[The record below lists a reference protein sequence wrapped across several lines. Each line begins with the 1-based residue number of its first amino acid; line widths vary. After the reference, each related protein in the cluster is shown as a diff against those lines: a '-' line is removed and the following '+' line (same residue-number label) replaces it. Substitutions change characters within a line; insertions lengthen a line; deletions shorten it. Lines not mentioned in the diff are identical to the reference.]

1 MCQLTSSSLRDA
13 RHQILSVGVTPVGTK
28 AAQAQVMLTSARCV
42 SSLTGGKR
50 KGRGFGEGR
59 RTWEAERVRKCAAGR
74 KRCHAADERV
84 QPAAHQRITT
94 DVLARTCF
102 GKLRCSNVFL
112 YNVCILVRLQA
123 FRFFAC
129 TLGCRRRVMIRL
141 AVTSWV
147 IKVSVPI
154 NNIIIWMYDR
164 AIVKRGL

>member
-28 AAQAQVMLTSARCV
+28 AAQAQVMLTSARCL

-112 YNVCILVRLQA
+112 YNVCISCPIAGIPVCMHSGPLVHE
-123 FRFFAC
+123 
-129 TLGCRRRVMIRL
+129 LGHY
-141 AVTSWV
+141 
-147 IKVSVPI
+147 KVSVPI
-154 NNIIIWMYDR
+154 NIVIIMPLHM
-164 AIVKRGL
+164 GLQMLSLGVWWLI